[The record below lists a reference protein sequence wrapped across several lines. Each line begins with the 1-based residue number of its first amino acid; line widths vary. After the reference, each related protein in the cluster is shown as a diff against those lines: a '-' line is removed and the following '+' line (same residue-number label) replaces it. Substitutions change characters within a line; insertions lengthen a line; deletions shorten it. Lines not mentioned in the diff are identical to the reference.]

1 MSAYLIHS
9 GSKGMRW
16 GVRRWQNKDGSLTPA
31 GRERYGVGSAR
42 GEGSSGGSDASSSR
56 KKKIKTALK
65 VAAGVAIAAGA
76 AYGGYRLSKNPAVR
90 AALSRGVSA
99 IRGTATNVYN
109 RARDVVGKGKSA
121 DMGLVKT
128 REHWDNVN
136 HRLFFTDNESGGQV
150 GLGRLNGKS
159 TRERP
164 LNLHSNGGNGNVWEG
179 HSKRT
184 QRGESRSKKRN
195 NHVRGFKWDREAY
208 GHYPTNH
215 HAGVWDNYEPDR
227 RNRRR

>member
-90 AALSRGVSA
+90 QALGSAVNRITNRKRRDMHDNETFTTYGVGIHRRHGDGKVA
-99 IRGTATNVYN
+99 RYIERRDN
-109 RARDVVGKGKSA
+109 RDVTARNYARPPRDGFGSGMFRNYRKNQNRKQNKSNRSSSE
-121 DMGLVKT
+121 M
-128 REHWDNVN
+128 
-136 HRLFFTDNESGGQV
+136 
-150 GLGRLNGKS
+150 
-159 TRERP
+159 
-164 LNLHSNGGNGNVWEG
+164 
-179 HSKRT
+179 SKRNFGST
-184 QRGESRSKKRN
+184 VFNDYGIRRS
-195 NHVRGFKWDREAY
+195 W
-208 GHYPTNH
+208 
-215 HAGVWDNYEPDR
+215 W
-227 RNRRR
+227 